1 MFDMYTFDANKDDA
15 TTTYHKVYRAYH
27 NIFKRIGVN
36 VVQVEAD
43 TGKIGGTLSHE
54 FQLLSEGFPFLF
66 DPCQDA
72 WVYDFVIP
80 IF

>member
-1 MFDMYTFDANKDDA
+1 MKDMYTFDSCKEDA
-15 TTTYHKVYRAYH
+15 ISTYHDVCRAYH

-54 FQLLSEGFPFLF
+54 FQLLSEGFPS
-66 DPCQDA
+66 P
-72 WVYDFVIP
+72 VSV
-80 IF
+80 